1 MSYLYGDSTPSSL
14 EVNYIEFL
22 RDAVDFCVHVL
33 LADQRIAEGKATMQA
48 LERSTSAEIANVE
61 RAGALVPKAF
71 DGAVLGEPQS
81 PATRCAAAIM
91 QSAAELARAAVVEV
105 RATFEA
111 EASRRDTAAV
121 HERETCLKALER
133 LLVRH
138 DLPDMKT
145 DLQIALG
152 SGGRYVCRARVSTGF
167 GVEAALDLDVP
178 LDHLFERVVRVD
190 RLVERLDVQAPEMG
204 GWLHKEIK
212 LRPQH
217 LDKHHVA
224 AFSVAAAGDTLK
236 LRSAPDGSGAGFDIV
251 FGAADGSVRLF
262 RVGEGETREDPPF
275 DVEKADLP
283 KLFTLRERLVAAGTA
298 LTRHRK
304 ALTEAKLDG
313 EPLRGHAQPSLVA
326 ERLIIAMTPVVQE
339 IASRSQSPGELVLRR
354 LIGDDRR
361 EEIFLSKQELK
372 VKLEPLGDR
381 SRAMFDPLWLT
392 PPISALPP
400 RPRVPTP
407 FAAPPPPPPRIDPI
421 PAVGFI
427 EVVEL
432 LSDADLEHGRRDH
445 PRREAPVL
453 TCSRQ
458 KASVSRA
465 GGGARGR

>member
-33 LADQRIAEGKATMQA
+33 QADQRIAEGKATVQA
-48 LERSTSAEIANVE
+48 LERSTGAEIENVE

-71 DGAVLGEPQS
+71 DGALLGDPMS
-81 PATRCAAAIM
+81 PAARCAAAIM
-91 QSAAELARAAVVEV
+91 QSAAELARAAAAEV

-133 LLVRH
+133 LLVKH

-224 AFSVAAAGDTLK
+224 SFSVAAAGDTLK

-262 RVGEGETREDPPF
+262 RVGEGETRDDPPF

-313 EPLRGHAQPSLVA
+313 EPLRIHTQPSLLA
-326 ERLIIAMTPVVQE
+326 ERLITAMTPVVQE
-339 IASRSQSPGELVLRR
+339 IAARSQSPGELVLRR

-361 EEIFLSKQELK
+361 EEIFQSKQELK

-381 SRAMFDPLWLT
+381 NRALFEPLWLA
-392 PPISALPP
+392 PPVSALPP
-400 RPRVPTP
+400 RPRMPTP
-407 FAAPPPPPPRIDPI
+407 LAAPPPPPPRVDPL
-421 PAVGFI
+421 ATVGFI
-427 EVVEL
+427 EVVDSSPNLISSTDVEITL
-432 LSDADLEHGRRDH
+432 DDKLRS
-445 PRREAPVL
+445 
-453 TCSRQ
+453 
-458 KASVSRA
+458 
-465 GGGARGR
+465 